1 MVRPW
6 SVSFSGLLLWF
17 LRLQLGLFDTNA
29 SQVWD
34 LNTKTINSRLKL
46 VGSPCALVYK
56 KFRITCFPKVQHF
69 VGQGLTFDS
78 SKDLS
83 FHPTEW
89 QRFGTRWFT
98 TAEDFVLMLW
108 GWSIPLRLHI
118 ISTWKTHV
126 LNIYCGHKFGGTV
139 FTYFWV
145 TGDVASPWV
154 WLDHYDRSL
163 SSNGTTELQKGI
175 MASRRLFENWARR
188 KLFPSAFSNVNE
200 FNAKSPETGL
210 VYLVWLQNPVLN
222 WAVRPLLWWI
232 RLSPPSLPLQG
243 REVRHLVLRTSLQQG
258 LCFSCCKLESWEFP
272 DFGGRV
278 RSKREVSGISKLF
291 CFSP

>member
-17 LRLQLGLFDTNA
+17 LSLQLGLFDTNA

-34 LNTKTINSRLKL
+34 LNTKNINSRLKL

-89 QRFGTRWFT
+89 HRFGTRWFT

-108 GWSIPLRLHI
+108 GWSMPLRLQYHLHLED
-118 ISTWKTHV
+118 SR
-126 LNIYCGHKFGGTV
+126 LELY
-139 FTYFWV
+139 
-145 TGDVASPWV
+145 TGDI
-154 WLDHYDRSL
+154 SL
-163 SSNGTTELQKGI
+163 VGQSWPAFEL
-175 MASRRLFENWARR
+175 
-188 KLFPSAFSNVNE
+188 
-200 FNAKSPETGL
+200 L
-210 VYLVWLQNPVLN
+210 VM
-222 WAVRPLLWWI
+222 
-232 RLSPPSLPLQG
+232 
-243 REVRHLVLRTSLQQG
+243 
-258 LCFSCCKLESWEFP
+258 
-272 DFGGRV
+272 
-278 RSKREVSGISKLF
+278 
-291 CFSP
+291 

>member
-1 MVRPW
+1 MPLSTRSSESPVFPR
-6 SVSFSGLLLWF
+6 SSILW
-17 LRLQLGLFDTNA
+17 DKA
-29 SQVWD
+29 SPLTHQ
-34 LNTKTINSRLKL
+34 KTCL
-46 VGSPCALVYK
+46 
-56 KFRITCFPKVQHF
+56 
-69 VGQGLTFDS
+69 
-78 SKDLS
+78 
-83 FHPTEW
+83 
-89 QRFGTRWFT
+89 
-98 TAEDFVLMLW
+98 
-108 GWSIPLRLHI
+108 SIPLSGKDLGQGGLQQLKIPFWCYEDEVYLCDCLSSPPGRLMSWI
-118 ISTWKTHV
+118 
-126 LNIYCGHKFGGTV
+126 IYCGHKFGGTV
-139 FTYFWV
+139 FTCFWV

-163 SSNGTTELQKGI
+163 SSPGTTELQKGI

-232 RLSPPSLPLQG
+232 RLSPLSLPLQG
-243 REVRHLVLRTSLQQG
+243 REVRHLVLRTSSEQG
-258 LCFSCCKLESWEFP
+258 LCFSCWKLESWEFP

>member
-17 LRLQLGLFDTNA
+17 LSLQLGLFDTNA

-34 LNTKTINSRLKL
+34 LNTKNINSRLKL
-46 VGSPCALVYK
+46 GGSPWALVYK

-98 TAEDFVLMLW
+98 SAEDSVLMLW
-108 GWSIPLRLHI
+108 GWSVPLRLPI

-126 LNIYCGHKFGGTV
+126 LNYILWTEVWWDSLYLLLSYWWCSQPMGLTWSLWQVTV
-139 FTYFWV
+139 LHWYHW
-145 TGDVASPWV
+145 
-154 WLDHYDRSL
+154 
-163 SSNGTTELQKGI
+163 TTERHHGKQEAVWKLSQKETFSIFLQ
-175 MASRRLFENWARR
+175 
-188 KLFPSAFSNVNE
+188 
-200 FNAKSPETGL
+200 
-210 VYLVWLQNPVLN
+210 
-222 WAVRPLLWWI
+222 
-232 RLSPPSLPLQG
+232 
-243 REVRHLVLRTSLQQG
+243 
-258 LCFSCCKLESWEFP
+258 
-272 DFGGRV
+272 
-278 RSKREVSGISKLF
+278 
-291 CFSP
+291 

>member
-17 LRLQLGLFDTNA
+17 LSLQLGLFDTNA

-34 LNTKTINSRLKL
+34 LNTKNINSRLKL

-98 TAEDFVLMLW
+98 TAEDSVLMLEDEVYLCDCISSPP
-108 GWSIPLRLHI
+108 GRLMSWI
-118 ISTWKTHV
+118 
-126 LNIYCGHKFGGTV
+126 IYCGHKFGGTV
-139 FTYFWV
+139 FTCFWV
-145 TGDVASPWV
+145 TSDVGSPWV

-163 SSNGTTELQKGI
+163 SSSGTTELQKGI
-175 MASRRLFENWARR
+175 MASRRLFENWTRR
-188 KLFPSAFSNVNE
+188 KLSIC
-200 FNAKSPETGL
+200 
-210 VYLVWLQNPVLN
+210 LQ
-222 WAVRPLLWWI
+222 
-232 RLSPPSLPLQG
+232 
-243 REVRHLVLRTSLQQG
+243 
-258 LCFSCCKLESWEFP
+258 
-272 DFGGRV
+272 
-278 RSKREVSGISKLF
+278 
-291 CFSP
+291 